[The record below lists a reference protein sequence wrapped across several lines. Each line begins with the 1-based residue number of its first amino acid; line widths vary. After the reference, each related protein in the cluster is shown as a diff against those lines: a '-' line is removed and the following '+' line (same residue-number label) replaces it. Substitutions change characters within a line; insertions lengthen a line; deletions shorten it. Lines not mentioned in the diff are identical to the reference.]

1 MLDSSALLAVLNR
14 EVGADKLPPELL
26 SAATCSTV
34 NLAEVHSK
42 LVARGFSG
50 ADAWKAALYPIGERA
65 VFTLDQAQVA
75 GNLIAQTRRFGLSLG
90 DRACLALALELGA
103 PVYTA
108 DKAWKNLKLRVPIH
122 VIR

>member
-1 MLDSSALLAVLNR
+1 MLNR
-14 EVGADKLPPELL
+14 EAGADKLSPELL
-26 SAATCSTV
+26 SAATCSAV

-42 LVARGFSG
+42 LIARGFSA
-50 ADAWKAALYPIGERA
+50 ADAWKATLYPIGERA
-65 VFTLDQAQVA
+65 DFTLDHAQVA
-75 GNLIAQTRRFGLSLG
+75 GNLIAETRRFGLSLG
-90 DRACLALALELGA
+90 DRACLALALELDA